1 MFKIGHLRK
10 IKATKNKFAALVLY
24 DNAFC
29 KTAVEGGIDL
39 VVVGD
44 SVVMSLFGSKTTINA
59 TMEMMIAHTEAV
71 AKSSSSIMVVA
82 DLPYMSYSNFEDA
95 RLNASKLMKAGA
107 DMVKLEGDQD
117 WVIET
122 VKHLTEYGIPVCAH
136 IGLTPQFY
144 HQIGG
149 NKIMGRDDKEYQRLL
164 TAAKSLDS
172 AGAEMIVLECIP
184 STLGK
189 EITETINAITLGA
202 GAGVNCDGQVMLA
215 YDLIGLSGNNIKF
228 AKDYLI
234 ETNNIK
240 QAINNYVSDVK
251 SSKFPDEKHS
261 YQ

>member
-1 MFKIGHLRK
+1 MFKINQLRK
-10 IKATKNKFAALVLY
+10 VKSTNNKVAALVLY
-24 DNAFC
+24 DKTFC
-29 KTAVEGGIDL
+29 NVAVEGGVDL

-44 SVVMSLFGSKTTINA
+44 SVVMSIFGDKTTISA

-82 DLPYMSYSNFEDA
+82 DLPYMSYSDFEDA

-107 DMVKLEGDQD
+107 DMVKLEGDQG

-122 VKHLTEYGIPVCAH
+122 VQHLTEYGIPVCAH

-164 TAAKSLDS
+164 TAAKTLDS
-172 AGAEMIVLECIP
+172 AGAEMIVLECVP
-184 STLGK
+184 SILGK
-189 EITETINAITLGA
+189 EITESVNAVTLGA
-202 GAGVNCDGQVMLA
+202 GAGISCDGQVMLA
-215 YDLIGLSGNNIKF
+215 YDLIGLSGGTIKF
-228 AKDYLI
+228 AKNYLI
-234 ETNNIK
+234 ETNSIK
-240 QAINNYVSDVK
+240 QAINNYVSEVK
-251 SSKFPDEKHS
+251 AAEFPDEEHS